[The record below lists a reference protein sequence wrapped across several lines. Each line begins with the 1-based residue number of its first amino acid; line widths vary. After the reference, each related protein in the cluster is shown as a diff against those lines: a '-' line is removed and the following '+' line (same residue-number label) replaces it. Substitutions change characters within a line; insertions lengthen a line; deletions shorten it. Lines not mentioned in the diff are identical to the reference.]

1 MEIKNNK
8 LFELKIL
15 NISVVV
21 LIFCISQMTK
31 NESMNYF
38 TKNIITFEEF
48 SITINI
54 FKTIQQARIMK
65 EKK

>member
-1 MEIKNNK
+1 
-8 LFELKIL
+8 
-15 NISVVV
+15 
-21 LIFCISQMTK
+21 MTK